1 MSQSKEIKQN
11 GKHRNTLTPV
21 SPQYLATMTEVLF
34 LEGTFLRYLFF
45 FYVWA
50 YSPGAKL
57 TGTKS

>member
-45 FYVWA
+45 FMCGHIA
-50 YSPGAKL
+50 QGRN
-57 TGTKS
+57 